1 MQWGSSPHT
10 APGQGCSI
18 HQHAHMCHCLMTS
31 GVGGADVADPAG
43 AESIKCSVQ
52 VEHAAWRSNLENAH
66 AANWQEWPLEA
77 KAGRSQHSC
86 MTRFLY
92 VKDVEKVLLAAKP
105 RFVSW
110 IWTRARSFYICK
122 VSRYNSKDGIR
133 CRLCC
138 CDGRDS
144 TDKHGGNS
152 HKHALFIQLQLYHK
166 QHTTQGQ
173 WQRFIPQHCTDGV
186 CCHVLAAEAAAGCST
201 SPP

>member
-1 MQWGSSPHT
+1 
-10 APGQGCSI
+10 
-18 HQHAHMCHCLMTS
+18 MCHCLMTS

-105 RFVSW
+105 RFVS
-110 IWTRARSFYICK
+110 SDMDK
-122 VSRYNSKDGIR
+122 SKK
-133 CRLCC
+133 L
-138 CDGRDS
+138 
-144 TDKHGGNS
+144 
-152 HKHALFIQLQLYHK
+152 LYLQSEPL
-166 QHTTQGQ
+166 QQ
-173 WQRFIPQHCTDGV
+173 QRWHSLPP
-186 CCHVLAAEAAAGCST
+186 VLL
-201 SPP
+201 